1 MTTKDNPK
9 PGGKVQHVIVWLEI
23 IALEI
28 LLGVGMY
35 FIAVSN

>member
-1 MTTKDNPK
+1 MTTKDK
-9 PGGKVQHVIVWLEI
+9 PRTDKVRQVMVWLEI

-35 FIAVSN
+35 FIAISN

>member
-1 MTTKDNPK
+1 MTTKDK
-9 PGGKVQHVIVWLEI
+9 PRTDKVRRVMVWLEI
-23 IALEI
+23 IALKI

>member
-1 MTTKDNPK
+1 MTTKDK
-9 PGGKVQHVIVWLEI
+9 PSTDKVRRVIVWLEI

>member
-1 MTTKDNPK
+1 MTTKDK
-9 PGGKVQHVIVWLEI
+9 PCTDRVRRVMVWLEI
-23 IALEI
+23 IALEM

>member
-1 MTTKDNPK
+1 MTTKDK
-9 PGGKVQHVIVWLEI
+9 PRTDKVRQVMVGLEI

-35 FIAVSN
+35 FIAISN

>member
-1 MTTKDNPK
+1 MTTKDK
-9 PGGKVQHVIVWLEI
+9 PRTDKVRRVMVWLEI
-23 IALEI
+23 ISLEI

>member
-1 MTTKDNPK
+1 MTPKDK
-9 PGGKVQHVIVWLEI
+9 PRTDKVRRVTVWLEI

>member
-1 MTTKDNPK
+1 MTTKDK
-9 PGGKVQHVIVWLEI
+9 PCADKVRRVMVGLEI

-35 FIAVSN
+35 FISVSN

>member
-1 MTTKDNPK
+1 MTTKDK
-9 PGGKVQHVIVWLEI
+9 PSTAKVRRVMVWLEI

>member
-1 MTTKDNPK
+1 MITKDK
-9 PGGKVQHVIVWLEI
+9 PSNDKARRVMVWLEI

-35 FIAVSN
+35 FIAVRT

>member
-1 MTTKDNPK
+1 MTTKDK
-9 PGGKVQHVIVWLEI
+9 PSTDKVRRVMVWLEI

-35 FIAVSN
+35 SIAVSN

>member
-1 MTTKDNPK
+1 MTTKDK
-9 PGGKVQHVIVWLEI
+9 PCADKVRRVIVWLEI

-35 FIAVSN
+35 FISVSN

>member
-1 MTTKDNPK
+1 MTTKYK
-9 PGGKVQHVIVWLEI
+9 PCADKVRRVMVWLEI

-35 FIAVSN
+35 FISVSN